1 MHKLDIP
8 SPTRSLQ
15 GSFGYFLEKAT
26 KYVILFTDICTTLA
40 LTDYCFFY
48 ICIPLW
54 DSVATVTVVNTM
66 KSLRL
71 SRLLFYFS
79 YNDTSCAESCLHLH
93 VPWHWI
99 LSCQIISQQ
108 AQGWP
113 LKQLMGHCHLPSWW
127 KTSWLVSN
135 SYCNWNLM
143 TLVASH
149 LLCVSF
155 HSALTFQH
163 AVIKLSQMWM
173 P

>member
-15 GSFGYFLEKAT
+15 GSFGYKVCETVYGYLHNPCSNWLL
-26 KYVILFTDICTTLA
+26 V
-40 LTDYCFFY
+40 FY

-66 KSLRL
+66 KSLRP

-135 SYCNWNLM
+135 SFCNWNLM

-149 LLCVSF
+149 ILCVSF